1 MISCANL
8 RVVDYWCENHNL
20 PTVRFIYPYGGSRI
34 LSGHALLAHG
44 SHLPPPRKIN
54 TLSSISQ
61 LKSIYLLYGGS
72 RACRGRALF
81 GPSYHL
87 PPPRKINTSPFYLSY
102 GKEPCLSR
110 ASLINAG
117 YPPSSHH
124 HTFFFKLS
132 ALTKFSCAF
141 FTSTLSTSRCIG
153 AL

>member
-1 MISCANL
+1 MISCAHL
-8 RVVDYWCENHNL
+8 RVVEQGVESWNQR
-20 PTVRFIYPYGGSRI
+20 VRTIYLPYGGSRE
-34 LSGHALLAHG
+34 SGQACFEPRF
-44 SHLPPPRKIN
+44 HLPPPREIN

-61 LKSIYLLYGGS
+61 LKSIYLFYGGS

-87 PPPRKINTSPFYLSY
+87 PPPKKINTSPFYLSY